1 MLLVA
6 WLTAPWRVAMSLMAG
21 LASILSG
28 RQLWL
33 GLAIVVTAGLAVA
46 VARALDQ
53 GQWMVGGVQ
62 AFVGLAAVLCPFL
75 DAALSRRAELA
86 ADRFAAD
93 HGLALQLAAALS
105 ALDDGRCAASG
116 WLRRLLAS
124 HPTPD
129 RRISALLAAAPASP
143 VPPPAESRRDLH
155 SASGRPG
162 RLMRQ
167 RRRPG

>member
-1 MLLVA
+1 M
-6 WLTAPWRVAMSLMAG
+6 
-21 LASILSG
+21 
-28 RQLWL
+28 
-33 GLAIVVTAGLAVA
+33 
-46 VARALDQ
+46 
-53 GQWMVGGVQ
+53 
-62 AFVGLAAVLCPFL
+62 LCPLL
-75 DAALSRRAELA
+75 DAAVSRRAELA

-143 VPPPAESRRDLH
+143 VRPPR
-155 SASGRPG
+155 SAGATSTALRGVPDA
-162 RLMRQ
+162 
-167 RRRPG
+167 